1 MWIKCGGGHTS
12 NSLPL
17 DINTIAVP
25 PPLSTLGKDLPGPD
39 LVRGALSSVVV
50 PFLYGTLLAIGVTL
64 LAAVLF
70 IIIIRK
76 RSERGQC
83 LTECWE
89 LGQS

>member
-12 NSLPL
+12 NSLTL
-17 DINTIAVP
+17 DINAIAVP

-70 IIIIRK
+70 IIIRK